1 MSRVLSHKAG
11 LASTKL
17 INSSVLIIFSIAPQ
31 TTNSSKLKMKITE
44 LPRGKTTESY
54 QDVKLS
60 IYMRVPLTA
69 DTVFFSNHRI
79 RLPVTRTERKYERVG
94 SFPAYGG

>member
-31 TTNSSKLKMKITE
+31 TTNSSKLNKNYRTTATRQNNRIV
-44 LPRGKTTESY
+44 PRREAVNIHARATDGRYGFFFES
-54 QDVKLS
+54 
-60 IYMRVPLTA
+60 PHTA
-69 DTVFFSNHRI
+69 ASDKNRAQV
-79 RLPVTRTERKYERVG
+79 RTSR
-94 SFPAYGG
+94 